1 MKAAV
6 TYPLTLYYDASC
18 PMCAGEMH
26 ALKAADADD
35 RLVLVDCSPPDFDDR
50 PYAAEGITR
59 ASMARLIHA
68 RDANGR
74 WLVGVEVFEAAYE
87 AAGFAT
93 LARLWGH
100 RRLRPWWD
108 RVYPWVARHR
118 QVLSRLGVQHLFR
131 VLAKYAS
138 RRSDADAPCR
148 ARDGACAVRPP
159 VTPA

>member
-1 MKAAV
+1 
-6 TYPLTLYYDASC
+6 
-18 PMCAGEMH
+18 
-26 ALKAADADD
+26 
-35 RLVLVDCSPPDFDDR
+35 
-50 PYAAEGITR
+50 
-59 ASMARLIHA
+59 
-68 RDANGR
+68 
-74 WLVGVEVFEAAYE
+74 VGVAVFEAAYE

-118 QVLSRLGVQHLFR
+118 QVLSRLGVQHVFR

-138 RRSDADAPCR
+138 RRSAADVACG
-148 ARDGACAVRPP
+148 ARDGACAARPP